1 MIAAVESLKD
11 RTQAPY
17 RALCR
22 DLELP
27 YSNLMRWRMKQKEG
41 KDLVEQPGPRKKQ
54 ALDLSALYGG
64 INVLKFGDQRV
75 CGTTALTKKFRKQ
88 ISRRELYGL
97 VKATQAEIEA
107 VERAL
112 ERRIDWLLPGG
123 VWGMDDMEKA
133 WLEKYK
139 AFVLLGRDMRS
150 RHVLGLRGDDTK
162 PNGLVTAML
171 LEQLFA
177 EAGFCPL
184 FLKHDRGSNFMSRE
198 MQEVLSDAHV
208 IPLISPRH
216 YAPYNGGTERA
227 HQEIIRR
234 VDYLLRDGQAD
245 GRTFRLACDVSR
257 HEVNHLRRASLAGL
271 SACYTLDQARPFMQA
286 ITRSYRKEV
295 YEEITALAVDIV
307 EELGEDTAKAR
318 ETAFRYAAETWMQLN
333 NMIRVTQNG
342 KVLPTYPQFWSH

>member
-27 YSNLMRWRMKQKEG
+27 YSNLMRWKTKQKEG
-41 KDLVEQPGPRKKQ
+41 KALVEPPGPRKRQ

-64 INVLKFGDQRV
+64 INGLKFGDQRV
-75 CGTTALTKKFRKQ
+75 CGTTDLIQKFRKQ
-88 ISRRELYGL
+88 ISRRDLYGL

-107 VERAL
+107 AERAL

-123 VWGMDDMEKA
+123 VWGMDDM
-133 WLEKYK
+133 
-139 AFVLLGRDMRS
+139 GS
-150 RHVLGLRGDDTK
+150 RNVLGLRGDDTK
-162 PNGLVTAML
+162 PTGLVTAVL
-171 LEQLFA
+171 LEQMFA

-198 MQEVLSDAHV
+198 MQAVLSAAHV

-234 VDYLLRDGQAD
+234 VDYLLREGQAD
-245 GRTFRLACDVSR
+245 GRTFRLACEVSR

-271 SACYTLDQARPFMQA
+271 SACYTLEQARPFMQA

-307 EELGEDTAKAR
+307 AELGEDTARAR

-342 KVLPTYPQFWSH
+342 KVLPTFHHFWSH